1 LQSFNNHSYH
11 DVARHI
17 NKLTSNNGGPLAGL
31 IIDLRDNPGGTLS
44 SAVAISDLF
53 LQAGTIVTTKGRF
66 FDANQQFVAQHG
78 DILNGAPIVV
88 LINEQSASAAEILA
102 GALQDNKRA
111 IVVGSKSYGK
121 GSVQS
126 LIPIGDGTTAL
137 KLTTAKYFTPSG
149 RSIDGVGIQP
159 DIPLAEQGL
168 SHLNKRAIMAGELSN
183 NMAKLALLD
192 KHLVDAKGYYKDK
205 N

>member
-1 LQSFNNHSYH
+1 M
-11 DVARHI
+11 
-17 NKLTSNNGGPLAGL
+17 
-31 IIDLRDNPGGTLS
+31 
-44 SAVAISDLF
+44 
-53 LQAGTIVTTKGRF
+53 
-66 FDANQQFVAQHG
+66 
-78 DILNGAPIVV
+78 

-102 GALQDNKRA
+102 AALQDNQRA

-149 RSIDGVGIQP
+149 RSIDGVGIKP
-159 DIPLAEQGL
+159 NILLAEQGL

-183 NMAKLALLD
+183 NMANLALLD
-192 KHLVDAKGYYKDK
+192 KHLVDAKSYYKEK
-205 N
+205 LNKRALTLKLQAHK